1 MSEELETTSVD
12 YDESQPVT
20 EAENAADVADNSEAS
35 TPVIEN
41 RDGKLYIEGIG
52 RLYTRED
59 TSRIAANARK
69 EAEAKILGELQ
80 VESFDQVKTVISQL
94 QEAGDT
100 EETLSVQSLRDAVK
114 KREEKVE
121 ELRAQL
127 QSLKQ
132 ETVLKDHI
140 GQLQNAMP
148 SQWNADQKAAVL
160 DLMRARDMLQL
171 EGDTFAI
178 RNGDSFITD
187 ESGEKPDYAAAVT
200 MMGKALGL
208 PMAKSGVNTFETA
221 DKQPEDGRSANKPL
235 DMNRMKSDAAYRS
248 AYVQLRNKN
257 KSLSHGEITD
267 AMVRKQIDGP
277 GRGSLS
283 QKALTGSATKPTAR
297 KSRR

>member
-1 MSEELETTSVD
+1 MSEQLETTSVD

-41 RDGKLYIEGIG
+41 RDGKMYIDGV
-52 RLYTRED
+52 RVYTRDD
-59 TSRIAANARK
+59 TNRIAANARK
-69 EAEAKILGELQ
+69 EAESKILGELQ

-114 KREEKVE
+114 KREETVE

-148 SQWNADQKAAVL
+148 SQWNTDQKAAVL
-160 DLMRARDMLQL
+160 DLMKARNMLQL
-171 EGDTFAI
+171 DGDTFAI

-187 ESGEKPDYAAAVT
+187 ESGERPDYAAAVT

-221 DKQPEDGRSANKPL
+221 DKQPEDGRAANKPL
-235 DMNRMKSDAAYRS
+235 DMSRMKSDSAYRS

-257 KSLSHGEITD
+257 SALSHGDITD
-267 AMVRKQIDGP
+267 AMVRKQMDG
-277 GRGSLS
+277 GVRGSMSQRALS
-283 QKALTGSATKPTAR
+283 NTATNKPTAR